1 MLRITPSIS
10 IPLREVELQAVR
22 AQGPGGQNVNKVS
35 TAVQLRFDIGASSL
49 PQDLK
54 ERLLNLRDQRI
65 TKDGV
70 VVLKAQRHRSQE
82 QNREDAVARLVALL
96 QKAAAPPKKRTA
108 TRPTLGSKIRRVE
121 SKAKRGA
128 QKRLRGKV
136 DLQD

>member
-1 MLRITPSIS
+1 MLRVTDAIS
-10 IPLREVELQAVR
+10 IPFREIEFQAVR

-35 TAVQLRFDIGASSL
+35 TAVQLRFDIRASSL
-49 PQDLK
+49 PPELK
-54 ERLLNLRDQRI
+54 ERLLSLHDQRI

-82 QNREDAVARLVALL
+82 QNREDAISRLVVLL
-96 QKAAAPPKKRTA
+96 LRLATPPKRRTA

-121 SKAKRGA
+121 SKTKRGA

-136 DLQD
+136 ELE

>member
-1 MLRITPSIS
+1 MLRVTDAIS
-10 IPLREVELQAVR
+10 IPFREIEFQAVR

-35 TAVQLRFDIGASSL
+35 TAVQLRFDIRASSL
-49 PQDLK
+49 PPELK
-54 ERLLNLRDQRI
+54 ERLLSLHDQRI

-82 QNREDAVARLVALL
+82 QNREDAISRLVALL
-96 QKAAAPPKKRTA
+96 LRIATPPKRRTA

-121 SKAKRGA
+121 SKTKRGA

-136 DLQD
+136 ELE